1 MRIRAA
7 LIATNE
13 AMNDVVQEI
22 HSGTSHSAV
31 WYGLRMAM
39 TSRGLTPRN
48 VTIGIGPSSSFAF
61 TLPTDYV
68 IKDGDLVKF
77 DHSGVFEAYL
87 SDTGRTGVVG
97 QPSARQ
103 STVYEAILAAQQAGC
118 EAVRPGVLASEIYR
132 VICDVARRHGLD
144 GYSRPSLGHGIGLE
158 VYDPPV
164 IRANEDVRLQP
175 GMVLNVEAPF
185 YELGF
190 GGVQV
195 EDTLLVTDSGFEY
208 LAQYPHEL
216 FVCH

>member
-1 MRIRAA
+1 
-7 LIATNE
+7 
-13 AMNDVVQEI
+13 
-22 HSGTSHSAV
+22 
-31 WYGLRMAM
+31 
-39 TSRGLTPRN
+39 
-48 VTIGIGPSSSFAF
+48 
-61 TLPTDYV
+61 
-68 IKDGDLVKF
+68 
-77 DHSGVFEAYL
+77 
-87 SDTGRTGVVG
+87 
-97 QPSARQ
+97 
-103 STVYEAILAAQQAGC
+103 
-118 EAVRPGVLASEIYR
+118 VLASEIYR